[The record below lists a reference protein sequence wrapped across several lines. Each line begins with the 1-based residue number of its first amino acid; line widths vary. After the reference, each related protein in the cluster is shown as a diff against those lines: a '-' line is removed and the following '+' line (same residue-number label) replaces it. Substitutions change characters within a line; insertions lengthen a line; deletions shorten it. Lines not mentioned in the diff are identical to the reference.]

1 MDRGRAIAAWDCKM
15 SGEMR
20 ATLNTLLYNYIAL
33 EDIVYRYSVQ

>member
-20 ATLNTLLYNYIAL
+20 TTLNTLLYNYVAL
-33 EDIVYRYSVQ
+33 EDIVYR